1 MKHTICLA
9 AGIAAMALAPTALEA
24 KTLTYGTYLG
34 ARHSTNVDSVL
45 PWMKAVEEATGG
57 SLTFELAADGTLVSG
72 RDSLQGIRDGLIDM
86 STIVDFYT
94 PNDLKTSTI
103 LTELAMLGTD
113 AAVMTAAIN
122 EMQVLNCEGCV
133 KEAEDNNLKILAV
146 YASSPYHL
154 ICNKPFET
162 LESFKGARIRAT
174 GAWAIFSQAIG
185 ATPVNITSGEQYE
198 ALQRG
203 QVDCT
208 LINIPALTNYSLFEV
223 AKYVIN
229 LPIGTFHGAHVYNA
243 NTSVWEGLT
252 DEERKAFIDNIP
264 QAMANLTEGAIKTD
278 AEAIEKSKAA
288 GVVFADPDP
297 ALVEALEQF
306 KKDELK
312 RAKELAESRGLK
324 NVDELF
330 AKYQELIA
338 KWDDK
343 MKEIGDDWDAYAQA
357 LQAEIYSK
365 VD

>member
-57 SLTFELAADGTLVSG
+57 SLTFEMAADGTLVSG

-103 LTELAMLGTD
+103 LTELAMLGSD

-223 AKYVIN
+223 AKYVVN

-252 DEERKAFIDNIP
+252 EEERKAFIDNIP

-330 AKYQELIA
+330 AKFQELIA

-343 MKEIGDDWDAYAQA
+343 MKEIGDDWDAYTQA
-357 LQAEIYSK
+357 LQTEIYSK